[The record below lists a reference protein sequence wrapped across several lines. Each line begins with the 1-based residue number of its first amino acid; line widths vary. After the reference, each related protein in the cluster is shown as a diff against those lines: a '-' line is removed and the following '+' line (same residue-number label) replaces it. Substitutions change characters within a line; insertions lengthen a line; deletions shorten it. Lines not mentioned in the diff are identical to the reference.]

1 MATHIPTLE
10 VNHIQVILPSLVVH
24 PLEAHPFNRHFNYS
38 IQAHQ
43 HLQESFLM
51 SLLLQ
56 VKLTI
61 MLHELPSITFI
72 FGILLPSVY
81 TIQVRLLAF
90 ELDVENW
97 LRTLPFF
104 IFQLASGVAIAKS
117 WRLVLTVRL
126 GH

>member
-1 MATHIPTLE
+1 
-10 VNHIQVILPSLVVH
+10 
-24 PLEAHPFNRHFNYS
+24 
-38 IQAHQ
+38 
-43 HLQESFLM
+43 M

-81 TIQVRLLAF
+81 TIQVRHLAF